1 VDVIPEAIAMK
12 IDLSASVDIAKSA
25 ALRHPLW
32 LLAWGVPLS
41 LILSVILFD
50 ISTTNPNGSIHGVAL
65 WGRDFVNVYTSGHL
79 AFQGKLDILY
89 DVDAYRVF
97 QNELFGAHKL
107 QYHNYSYPPVTLLF
121 TPLFALMPYYVAL
134 IVWLCGTGALFAWA
148 ARPFLRSVG
157 VPIFLALLMPASLV
171 NAWCGHYG
179 FLIGALWLGAWN
191 MMERRPVL
199 AGAMIGAMVIKP
211 HLAVL
216 APVMLAA
223 RGEWRAFF
231 AATLTVIGLVAVSII
246 AFGPE
251 LWGTYLSNTAG
262 TQAAMVDDVGTFF
275 ILMMPTII
283 PQLSL
288 LGLPLFAAMLVQA
301 VAAIATIVAIVR
313 FRKIDVQSYA
323 LAGGL
328 ATFLILPYAFSYDMT
343 VANLAC
349 LVGLARYCAKG
360 GSTSQGLFLAIGFTV
375 PVTVLTLSRLDAP
388 VAPLFIAAAL
398 LCLFSQTRQEADVRV
413 G

>member
-1 VDVIPEAIAMK
+1 MVISDSPPVPE
-12 IDLSASVDIAKSA
+12 SSRNGA
-25 ALRHPLW
+25 AFRQALW
-32 LLAWGVPLS
+32 LVAWIVPLS

-50 ISTTNPNGSIHGVAL
+50 VSTTDSNGSIHGVAL
-65 WGRDFVNVYTSGHL
+65 WGRDFVNVYTSGNL
-79 AFQGKLDILY
+79 VLQGKLDILY
-89 DVDAYRVF
+89 DVDAYRAF
-97 QNELFGAHKL
+97 QNELFGPGRL

-134 IVWLCGTGALFAWA
+134 AVWLCGTGALFAWA
-148 ARPFLRSVG
+148 ARPYLRSAG
-157 VPIFLALLMPASLV
+157 IPLFLAILLPASIV
-171 NAWCGHYG
+171 NSWCGHYG

-191 MMERRPVL
+191 LVERRPVL
-199 AGAMIGAMVIKP
+199 AGVMIGAMVIKP

-223 RGEWRAFF
+223 RGYWRAFF
-231 AATLTVIGLVAVSII
+231 AAALTVSGLI
-246 AFGPE
+246 ALSAAIFGAE
-251 LWGTYLSNTAG
+251 LWLTYLSNTAG

-301 VAAIATIVAIVR
+301 VAAIAAIVAIVR

-349 LVGLARYCAKG
+349 LVGLARYCARG
-360 GSTSQGLFLAIGFTV
+360 GATSQGLFLAVASTV
-375 PVTVLTLSRLDAP
+375 PVTVLTLSRLNVP
-388 VAPLFIAAAL
+388 VAPLFIAVAL
-398 LCLFSQTRQEADVRV
+398 TCLFSQARQEANASV